1 MSPAKLGLGIFV
13 LAFLIAIPQLG
24 AASPQRTTIGL
35 TPTTN
40 LETKVLTDSKG
51 AVHIIWTVPSSN
63 SSGSTP
69 GLWYSKYSPNGTDSI
84 PPTLIKNSSL
94 VQSADMAL
102 DRFDRPHIVWT
113 ESSALVN
120 NSLSRVN
127 SNLYYGVV
135 NSTDLRHFASTSL
148 ISVDKLVIWPSLTI
162 DDNLTSYLVWTQLDM
177 KSKLMG
183 GTYYDKVG
191 AANIVDQPTLI
202 ASYNQSLISVPRPR
216 VAFDQVSEDL
226 HIAWVEND
234 QLSGGQ
240 VVSRVQYA
248 QVDLRTGN
256 ITRLQVATFGERSG
270 DASVALGT
278 TGDTY
283 IIWQQNLAPTTE
295 RVYVAQISGNARLI
309 FLKEIPQPAI
319 PASGPQRIVS
329 ADSQDNL
336 YVVWYQPGAGPT
348 QRLSPSNDTRT
359 SVAFLKLDRDGL
371 VSQSGSELVVG
382 PLIAVTV
389 SMSGDM
395 YAISHQGIV
404 RVTTITNA
412 LNVGLIGVAVAS
424 ALGTAGALTIEEARY
439 RMLRSVAP
447 IARSLKRKQKE
458 NSQIKKC
465 EILKIL
471 SRRPGLALRELS
483 KQVRQERVTMI
494 KLALLERDGYVSSTR
509 TGLARRFYTRGQ
521 QDSRDG
527 PILMSTYEAVPSQ
540 ILHEIEHNPGIWEA
554 RLAKNLGLSQQIVHY
569 HLRKLQATGIL
580 RAEPQARRKRYWLRG
595 SSYEGN
601 PDS

>member
-1 MSPAKLGLGIFV
+1 MSPARLGLGLFV

-24 AASPQRTTIGL
+24 ALFPQRPTIGL
-35 TPTTN
+35 AFATN

-51 AVHIIWTVPSSN
+51 AVHILWTVPSSN

-69 GLWYSKYSPNGTDSI
+69 GLWYSRYAPNGTDSI
-84 PPTLIKNSSL
+84 PPTLIRNSSL
-94 VQSADMAL
+94 VGSADMAL
-102 DRFDRPHIVWT
+102 DRFDHPHIVWT

-120 NSLSRVN
+120 NSFSGVS

-135 NSTDLRHFASTSL
+135 NPTDPKDFASTSL
-148 ISVDKLVIWPSLTI
+148 IGVDEFLMWPSLTI
-162 DDNLTSYLVWTQLDM
+162 DGNSTSYLVWTQLDM
-177 KSKLMG
+177 KSKLTSG
-183 GTYYDKVG
+183 IYYDEVA
-191 AANIVDQPTLI
+191 AANTVDQPTLI
-202 ASYNQSLISVPRPR
+202 VSYNESLISVPRPR
-216 VAFDQVSEDL
+216 VVFDQASEDL

-234 QLSGGQ
+234 ESGGGQ
-240 VVSRVQYA
+240 VVSSVRYA
-248 QVDLRTGN
+248 QVDLRTGKT
-256 ITRLQVATFGERSG
+256 TRLQVATFGERSG
-270 DASVALGT
+270 DASVALGI

-283 IIWQQNLAPTTE
+283 VVWQEYLTE
-295 RVYVAQISGNARLI
+295 QVYVAQISGNAQLI
-309 FLKEIPQPAI
+309 FLKEVSQPAV
-319 PASGPQRIVS
+319 PAPRPQRFVS
-329 ADSQDNL
+329 ADSQGNL

-348 QRLSPSNDTRT
+348 QRFSPSNNTRT

-404 RVTTITNA
+404 RVTTITNT
-412 LNVGLIGVAVAS
+412 LNLGLVGVAVVL

-447 IARSLKRKQKE
+447 IAESLKRKQKE
-458 NSQIKKC
+458 NSQVKKS
-465 EILKIL
+465 EILKVL

-483 KQVRQERVTMI
+483 KQVRQERVTMT

-509 TGLARRFYTRGQ
+509 RGLARRFYTRGQ
-521 QDSRDG
+521 QDSRDD
-527 PILMSTYEAVPSQ
+527 PSLISTNEAIPSR

-554 RLAKNLGLSQQIVHY
+554 RLAKSLGLSQQIVHY

-580 RAEPQARRKRYWLRG
+580 TAEPQARRKRYWLRG
-595 SSYEGN
+595 SSHKGN
-601 PDS
+601 PKS